1 MHLTHKMI
9 KSVWVGTGLIFVGIG
24 ILGFFIPLMPSLV
37 FFLIATYCFARGS
50 WRFLRKIIGNKHIG
64 QQIIDY
70 HKGRGMTLKT
80 KIRAIAFMLVSMVIS
95 AFFLVEKD
103 WVRIAIIITAI
114 GVVFII
120 LAQKT
125 KKAG

>member
-1 MHLTHKMI
+1 MTDQII
-9 KSVWVGTGLIFVGIG
+9 KKIWVGLGLLFVGVG

-50 WRFLRKIIGNKHIG
+50 WRFLRMLVGNKHVG

-70 HKGRGMTLKT
+70 HKGRGMTRPTKLK
-80 KIRAIAFMLVSMVIS
+80 AILIMLTSMVVS
-95 AFFLVEKD
+95 AFFLVDKD
-103 WVRIAIIITAI
+103 WVRIAICITAI
-114 GVVFII
+114 MVVFII

-125 KKAG
+125 KKV

>member
-1 MHLTHKMI
+1 MELTRKMLR
-9 KSVWVGTGLIFVGIG
+9 SVWVGAGFVFVGIG
-24 ILGFFIPLMPSLV
+24 VLGFFIPLMPSLV

-50 WRFLRKIIGNKHIG
+50 WKFLRMIVGNKHVG

-70 HKGRGMTLKT
+70 HKGRGMTMST
-80 KIRAIAFMLVSMVIS
+80 KIKAIVIMLASMVVS
-95 AFFLVEKD
+95 AFFLVDKN
-103 WVRIAIIITAI
+103 WVRVAIIVTAI

-125 KKAG
+125 KKK

>member
-1 MHLTHKMI
+1 
-9 KSVWVGTGLIFVGIG
+9 
-24 ILGFFIPLMPSLV
+24 MPSLV

>member
-1 MHLTHKMI
+1 MYLTQKMI
-9 KSVWVGTGLIFVGIG
+9 KSVWVGAGMIFVGVG

-50 WRFLRKIIGNKHIG
+50 WKFLRKIVGNKHIG

-80 KIRAIAFMLVSMVIS
+80 KIRAISIMLISMVIS
-95 AFFLVEKD
+95 AFFLVDKD
-103 WVRIAIIITAI
+103 WVRVAIILTAV

-125 KKAG
+125 KKSA

>member
-1 MHLTHKMI
+1 MI
-9 KSVWVGTGLIFVGIG
+9 KSVWVGTGMVFVGVG

-50 WRFLRKIIGNKHIG
+50 WRFLRRIIGNKHIG

-70 HKGRGMTLKT
+70 HKGRGMTVKT
-80 KIRAIAFMLVSMVIS
+80 KVRAIVFMLVSMVVS

-103 WVRIAIIITAI
+103 WVRIAIIVTAV

-120 LAQKT
+120 LGQKT

>member
-1 MHLTHKMI
+1 MELTRKMLR
-9 KSVWVGTGLIFVGIG
+9 SVWVGAGFVFVGIG
-24 ILGFFIPLMPSLV
+24 VLGFFIPLMPSLV

-50 WRFLRKIIGNKHIG
+50 WKFLRMIVGNKHVG

-70 HKGRGMTLKT
+70 HKGRGMTMST
-80 KIRAIAFMLVSMVIS
+80 KIKAIVIMLASMVVS
-95 AFFLVEKD
+95 AFFLVDKN
-103 WVRIAIIITAI
+103 WVRIAIIVTAI

-125 KKAG
+125 KKK

>member
-1 MHLTHKMI
+1 MTDRII
-9 KSVWVGTGLIFVGIG
+9 KKIWVGVGLLFVGIG

-50 WRFLRKIIGNKHIG
+50 WRFLRMLVGNKHVG

-70 HKGRGMTLKT
+70 HKGRGMTKST
-80 KIRAIAFMLVSMVIS
+80 KVKAILFMLTSMVIS
-95 AFFLVEKD
+95 AFFLVDKD
-103 WVRIAIIITAI
+103 WVRIAICITAI
-114 GVVFII
+114 MVVFII

-125 KKAG
+125 KKV